1 MEWEE
6 INALW
11 RALENAREAV
21 GDLERNLKTL
31 EVFVLAAMELKSC
44 EQLAAK
50 KRRKVN
56 VNG

>member
-21 GDLERNLKTL
+21 ADLERNLKTL
-31 EVFVLAAMELKSC
+31 EAFVLAAMDIKSIDA
-44 EQLAAK
+44 LAAK
-50 KRRKVN
+50 KQQKGN
-56 VNG
+56 